1 MNGPMRYAK
10 DPVLFLREVL
20 DMDPDEWQSA
30 TAMDVQDHAKVAVK
44 SGQGVGKTALE
55 AGLCIWFL
63 CCRPYA

>member
-30 TAMDVQDHAKVAVK
+30 TAKDVQDHAKVLFSVLLTMG
-44 SGQGVGKTALE
+44 S
-55 AGLCIWFL
+55 
-63 CCRPYA
+63 Y